1 MTKNSNKETLD
12 RNTGIF
18 WAIFQ
23 GSLLFGNL
31 FVFFEFRG
39 VTEITTPTRLVT
51 YTVLSVVCGLGV
63 LLLLALRPASRP
75 KIESVSEIEDAS
87 PNDSGL
93 DENSDESEA
102 PVISQ
107 PIQPLEQLKSCFKLL
122 RSSKILLLCC
132 VFFYSG
138 KLSA

>member
-1 MTKNSNKETLD
+1 MTENSNKETLD

-39 VTEITTPTRLVT
+39 VKEITTPTRLVT
-51 YTVLSVVCGLGV
+51 YTVLSTVCGLGV
-63 LLLLALRPASRP
+63 LLMLALRPTARPGTVLASDVIVDP
-75 KIESVSEIEDAS
+75 SSNVS
-87 PNDSGL
+87 GVG
-93 DENSDESEA
+93 ENNEESETA
-102 PVISQ
+102 RPSQ
-107 PIQPLEQLKSCFKLL
+107 SMNPIEQLQGCFKLL
-122 RSSKILLLCC
+122 RSSRVLLLCC

-138 KLSA
+138 EK